1 MPPMRTATYPNETGP
16 TRSPVSWQHIW
27 GKDLSK
33 GGPASAQ
40 TSVTIAARSS
50 AQACGAHPNISN
62 VINGPMDHDLMLLSR
77 TQYFPTSM
85 SIFIAPRTNEP
96 DSMLPLLSPGSNWTV
111 REAVPEKSTAWRAA
125 WFNKASR
132 KLLGLRENSS
142 KYTWAQNSKSRQLH
156 YTEILIHMA
165 TSTHIG
171 YHRMQ
176 LKILHLKRT
185 QTWLQWYSS
194 RICFQP
200 IVLSHSQV

>member
-1 MPPMRTATYPNETGP
+1 MRTATYPNETGP

-77 TQYFPTSM
+77 TQYFPMNPILCYHYFLKAATEQYGKLVGAAPSNVFLKNPPPEGPDGSTKLPESCSGFEKTPANTPERKTRKVAN
-85 SIFIAPRTNEP
+85 SIIH
-96 DSMLPLLSPGSNWTV
+96 
-111 REAVPEKSTAWRAA
+111 KY
-125 WFNKASR
+125 WF
-132 KLLGLRENSS
+132 
-142 KYTWAQNSKSRQLH
+142 TW
-156 YTEILIHMA
+156 LIMA